1 MSLVN
6 IYFGKVVDVQDDE
19 TKNRVKVSI
28 PGYTDEIPT
37 DDLPWYFPFF
47 GLNYL
52 PIIDDIV
59 PVLIFNKN
67 FTHGFYNNKIDLESN
82 GLSGTEYE
90 NYVELYKRL
99 GVEAYY
105 KESEGWLFIN
115 KDSKIQINE
124 QQIDVISQR
133 INHNSGA
140 EPMVLGIQLFNILT
154 RILNAILAETHT
166 TPSGPSGPPIN
177 ASTYSGIKGDL
188 DIIKSQ
194 LSFLE

>member
-1 MSLVN
+1 MNYIV
-6 IYFGKVVDVQDDE
+6 
-19 TKNRVKVSI
+19 R
-28 PGYTDEIPT
+28 
-37 DDLPWYFPFF
+37 FF

-52 PIIDDIV
+52 PIVNDIV
-59 PVLIFNKN
+59 PVFIFNN
-67 FTHGFYNNKIDLESN
+67 DITHGFFNNKIDLVSN
-82 GLSGTEYE
+82 GLDGTEYQ

-99 GVEAYY
+99 GVQATY

-115 KDSKIQINE
+115 QNSKIQINE
-124 QQIDVISQR
+124 QQIDIISER

-154 RILNAILAETHT
+154 RLINGLLAETHT

-177 ASTYSGIKGDL
+177 SSTYSGIKNDL
-188 DIIKSQ
+188 ETIKSQ